1 MRELNAII
9 LHCSATQ
16 EGREISIET
25 IRSWHAGP
33 PPEGRGWSDI
43 GYHYVIHLNGMTE
56 IGRPIAIQGAHT
68 AGANADSIG
77 ICYIGG
83 VDTSNNP
90 KDTMTVQQEIAF
102 VELVKSLRL
111 IFGELSVHGH
121 NEFSTKA
128 CPSFL
133 VEEKFGFLNK

>member
-1 MRELNAII
+1 MRDLSRII
-9 LHCSATQ
+9 LHCSATP

-25 IRSWHAGP
+25 IRSWHSDP
-33 PPEGRGWSDI
+33 PPQGRGWSDI

-56 IGRPIAIQGAHT
+56 IGRPVDIQGAHVL
-68 AGANADSIG
+68 GENEDSIG
-77 ICYIGG
+77 VCYIVGL
-83 VDTSNNP
+83 DTSMNP

-111 IFGELSVHGH
+111 TFGELPIHGH

-128 CPSFL
+128 CPSFS